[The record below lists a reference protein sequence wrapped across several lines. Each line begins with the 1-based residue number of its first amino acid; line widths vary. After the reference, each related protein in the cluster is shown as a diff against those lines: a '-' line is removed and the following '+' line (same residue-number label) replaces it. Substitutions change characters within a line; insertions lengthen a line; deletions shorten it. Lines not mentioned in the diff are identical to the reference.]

1 MNAFFHKYTSEA
13 VGAAFFIIM
22 ISVAYFTM
30 IKKNVTAVTEPV
42 YMPVILESAES
53 LKIGSNVTLLGVPIG
68 IIGSLHYVILDRR
81 GQAVVIERRKKITK
95 REKPVSM
102 VRGQFVIAVL
112 DLTRDVEIYPNYTIV
127 TQYPS
132 LFSVKT
138 VDIRP
143 GQKLAKDV
151 FLNVRYLRQ
160 EEVVALRTKQEIPHF
175 VREDVVLQAENF
187 GDPLF
192 LLSEIIAENQVQIRR
207 ITHNFALL
215 TDKLNSGRG
224 NIALLLNQRGLER
237 DAVDLLLQTSVL
249 AEELGEGLEAF
260 RETNSMIDSF
270 KTLFF
275 LLLAG
280 I

>member
-160 EEVVALRTKQEIPHF
+160 EEVIALRTKQEIPHF

-207 ITHNFALL
+207 ITQNFALL

>member
-30 IKKNVTAVTEPV
+30 IKKNVTAVSEPV